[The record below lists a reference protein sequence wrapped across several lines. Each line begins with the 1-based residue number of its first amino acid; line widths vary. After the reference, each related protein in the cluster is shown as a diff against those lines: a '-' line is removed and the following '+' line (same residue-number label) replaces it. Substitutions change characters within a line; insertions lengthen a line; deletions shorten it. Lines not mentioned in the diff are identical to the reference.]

1 MRSPTLR
8 AYFSGLALAALL
20 GGLALSAQEIRQPT
34 LKVLKQ
40 RREEYQ
46 QSMEEWQNGDK
57 NLELDLHT
65 KTREELLK
73 RIDTEAG
80 RTKKLL
86 ESKQAYFET
95 LRTYYQEQY
104 LRLEGSTGS
113 NAKPPETREDLQQHI
128 DSIGREYLEL
138 EDRIKR
144 APSSAVQEK
153 MLRQQV
159 ALEELQKNLQRQKAL
174 VERWEQ
180 AEGGIAESR
189 KAVLTNLRSIMEIL
203 QKQEAGSAE
212 TTKQMDRLYETMREV
227 AGSPVKRP
235 VPVTVAI
242 SPQSAR
248 LGAGEK
254 HQFTASV
261 IGAAP
266 AVRWSIRPTLGSIS
280 DAGLYTAPAAV
291 TAAEVVT
298 VTATSAADPNVRAA
312 ARVDLAPSAAPPPPP
327 PAAGGSPAA
336 IAPGTGVTGSWV
348 YLKHAPNTPAS
359 LQVALGEKDGR
370 VAGDLEALQVPKSM
384 GLPATVKF
392 SFEGPRGGRL
402 RWTIAGRNQSGTV
415 ELNLAANGEM
425 ELTIRNDAGG
435 VIFDD
440 MLSRVAGK

>member
-1 MRSPTLR
+1 MRSPTFR

-40 RREEYQ
+40 KREEYQ

-65 KTREELLK
+65 RSRDELLK
-73 RIDTEAG
+73 RIDAEAV

-86 ESKQAYFET
+86 ETKQAYFET

-144 APSSAVQEK
+144 APNSAVQEK

-159 ALEELQKNLQRQKAL
+159 ALEDLQKNLQRQKAL

-189 KAVLTNLRSIMEIL
+189 KAVLANLRSIMEVL

-212 TTKQMDRLYETMREV
+212 TTKQMDRFYESMRES
-227 AGSPVKRP
+227 AGTPTRRP
-235 VPVTVAI
+235 APVTVAV

-248 LGAGEK
+248 LGPGEK

-261 IGAAP
+261 TGGAP
-266 AVRWSIRPTLGSIS
+266 AVRWSIRPALGSIS
-280 DAGLYTAPAAV
+280 DTGLYTAPASIA
-291 TAAEVVT
+291 AAEVVT
-298 VTATSAADPNVRAA
+298 VTAAGVADPNARAT
-312 ARVDLAPSAAPPPPP
+312 ARIDLAPASAPPPPP
-327 PAAGGSPAA
+327 PPPGGGSPAA
-336 IAPGTGVTGSWV
+336 ITPAAGVTGSWV

-359 LQVALGEKDGR
+359 LQVQLVEKDGR
-370 VAGDLEALQVPKSM
+370 VTGDLEALQVPKSM

-392 SFEGPRGGRL
+392 SFEGPKNGRL
-402 RWTIAGRNQSGTV
+402 RWTLQGRKEAGTV
-415 ELNLAANGEM
+415 ELNLANGEM

-440 MLSRVAGK
+440 FMSRVAGK